1 MSNVLADNNIEF
13 DPLSQEFFADP
24 YPTYRQLRDQ
34 APVYFSE
41 QYGFY
46 ALSRYE
52 DVLRA
57 HRDPSVL
64 SSAHGVRLWDLLK
77 PDFVNQSSIIG
88 MDEPEHTRQRKLVNR
103 VFTPRAVAGLEPMIR
118 EIITGYLDELDGGE
132 QFDLVDDF
140 SAPFPIQVISGMLG
154 VPVAD
159 REQLRHW
166 FDLVLH
172 REEGEHSPPPEGIAA
187 YASLHE
193 YFHELAQHKRR
204 YPADDM
210 MTRLVEVSVDRG
222 DVDGATQLSDKEI
235 SSFGVLLGGAGSE
248 TVTKAIG
255 NGAVLFHRNPDEWVK
270 IVANPE
276 ILPKAVDEIIRYW
289 APSQYVGRFTAE
301 EVTYSGQTIPADAPV
316 LILTG
321 SACRDERAFPDA
333 DRFDVTRTQPVS
345 VHFGHGIHACLGAAL
360 ARLESR
366 IAFEEIARRW
376 PRYVVDE
383 ANCRRVTAANVSGYS
398 HVPVTIES
406 S

>member
-1 MSNVLADNNIEF
+1 MSQPSSRAARPQRLVEGAKPMPDVLADSNIEF

-24 YPTYRQLRDQ
+24 YPTYQRLRDE

-57 HRDPSVL
+57 HRDPAVL

-118 EIITGYLDELDGGE
+118 EVISGFLDCLNDRE
-132 QFDLVDDF
+132 QFDIVADF

-154 VPVAD
+154 VPEAD

-187 YASLHE
+187 YASLHA
-193 YFHELAQHKRR
+193 YFHDLAQHKRR
-204 YPADDM
+204 HSTDDM
-210 MTRLVEVSVDRG
+210 MTRLVEVSIDRDEEG
-222 DVDGATQLSDKEI
+222 GGATRLTDREI

-255 NGAVLFHRNPDEWVK
+255 NGAVLFYRNPGEWKKV
-270 IVANPE
+270 
-276 ILPKAVDEIIRYW
+276 
-289 APSQYVGRFTAE
+289 
-301 EVTYSGQTIPADAPV
+301 
-316 LILTG
+316 
-321 SACRDERAFPDA
+321 
-333 DRFDVTRTQPVS
+333 
-345 VHFGHGIHACLGAAL
+345 
-360 ARLESR
+360 
-366 IAFEEIARRW
+366 
-376 PRYVVDE
+376 
-383 ANCRRVTAANVSGYS
+383 
-398 HVPVTIES
+398 IED
-406 S
+406 

>member
-1 MSNVLADNNIEF
+1 MSNVLADSNIEF

-24 YPTYRQLRDQ
+24 YPTYRQLRDE
-34 APVYFSE
+34 APVYFSK

-46 ALSRYE
+46 ALSRYD

-57 HRDPSVL
+57 HRDPAVL
-64 SSAHGVRLWDLLK
+64 SSAHGVRLWDLLN
-77 PDFVNQSSIIG
+77 PEFVNRSSIIG

-118 EIITGYLDELDGGE
+118 EIITGYLDRLEGRD
-132 QFDLVDDF
+132 QFDVVADF
-140 SAPFPIQVISGMLG
+140 AAPFPIQVISGMLG
-154 VPVAD
+154 VPEAD

-193 YFHELAQHKRR
+193 YFHGLASEKRR
-204 YPADDM
+204 HPANDM
-210 MTRLVEVSVDRG
+210 MSRLVDVSIDRG
-222 DVDGATQLSDKEI
+222 DADGATQLTDKEI

-255 NGAVLFHRNPDEWVK
+255 NGAVLFYRNPGQWTKVIEDPE
-270 IVANPE
+270 VA
-276 ILPKAVDEIIRYW
+276 PKAVDEIIRYW
-289 APSQYVGRFTAE
+289 APSQYVGRFTTE
-301 EVTYSGQTIPADAPV
+301 DTTYSGHTIPAGAPV

-321 SACRDERAFPDA
+321 AACRDERAFADP
-333 DRFDVTRTQPVS
+333 DRFNVGRTQPVS

-360 ARLESR
+360 ARLETR

-376 PRYVVDE
+376 PRFVVDE

-398 HVPVTIES
+398 DVPIAIGN
-406 S
+406 

>member
-1 MSNVLADNNIEF
+1 MPDVLADSNIEF

-24 YPTYRQLRDQ
+24 YPTYKRLRDE

-57 HRDPSVL
+57 HRDPAVL
-64 SSAHGVRLWDLLK
+64 SSAHGVRLWDLLN
-77 PDFVNQSSIIG
+77 PDFVNRSSIIG

-118 EIITGYLDELDGGE
+118 EIISNFLDRLGDRE
-132 QFDLVDDF
+132 QFDIVADF

-154 VPVAD
+154 VPEAD

-172 REEGEHSPPPEGIAA
+172 REEGEHSPPPEGVAA
-187 YASLHE
+187 YASLHA
-193 YFHELAQHKRR
+193 YFHELAQEKRR
-204 YPADDM
+204 HPADDM
-210 MTRLVEVSVDRG
+210 MSRLVEVSMDRG
-222 DVDGATQLSDKEI
+222 EADGATQLSDKEI

-255 NGAVLFHRNPDEWVK
+255 NGAVLFHRNPGEWGKV
-270 IVANPE
+270 IDDPE
-276 ILPKAVDEIIRYW
+276 VISKAVDEVIRYW
-289 APSQYVGRFTAE
+289 APSQYVGRFTT
-301 EVTYSGQTIPADAPV
+301 EVTTYAGQTIPADAPV

-321 SACRDERAFPDA
+321 AACRDDRAFEDA
-333 DRFDVTRTQPVS
+333 DRFDVTRPQPVTI
-345 VHFGHGIHACLGAAL
+345 HFGHGIHACLGAAL

-366 IAFEEIARRW
+366 IAFEEIALRW
-376 PRYVVDE
+376 PRYDVDE

-398 HVPVTIES
+398 NVPVS
-406 S
+406 VAR